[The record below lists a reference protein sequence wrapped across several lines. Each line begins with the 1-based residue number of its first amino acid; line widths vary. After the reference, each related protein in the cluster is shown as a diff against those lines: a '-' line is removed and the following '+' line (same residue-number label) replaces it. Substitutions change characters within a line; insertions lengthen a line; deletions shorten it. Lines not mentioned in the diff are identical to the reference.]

1 MTRAVLVAADAPRE
15 PSFVA
20 LVEPRGGTRAVLL
33 CSADGVPTPDI
44 AVSRGQGHPPL
55 ATTSGGGPSDP
66 RLEVRVT
73 PTSLRVAMAGLEPG
87 DEGLYLCSATNSRG
101 SASASLR
108 LEVPGEC
115 PQVPKASPK
124 SRQMMELSH

>member
-1 MTRAVLVAADAPRE
+1 M
-15 PSFVA
+15 A
-20 LVEPRGGTRAVLL
+20 LVEPRGGRQAVLL
-33 CSADGVPTPDI
+33 CSADGVPPPDI

-55 ATTSGGGPSDP
+55 ATTRGGSSDP
-66 RLEVRVT
+66 RFEVRAT

-101 SASASLR
+101 SAAASLR

-115 PQVPKASPK
+115 PQNVPKKSPK
-124 SRQMMELSH
+124 SPQVVGLSH